1 MPLNPGGEV
10 AGLQPQTLPLADLQ
24 PFWPEA
30 PGRPLEPLAEALGQ
44 RGLGRPLWVWPA
56 PESAPGGYWLMA
68 GARRRLALLQLGR
81 TAAPALV
88 LPPDLPLA
96 TVVSLALADNQER
109 GWNQAETALTWR
121 RVTGLGE
128 AVAAEAAPILGLA
141 QSPKL
146 REWCLT
152 AAELPR
158 PGLESLAAGRL
169 DLENAARLATW
180 DQASQLAA
188 LELFETLLPS
198 KQKKR
203 EWLNWL
209 EDIGRRENISPARA
223 LADPALQAARSSM
236 EGREGRPAAENNLRQ
251 LLWRRRH
258 PLLARLTD
266 QRTARVKAL
275 ALPPSA
281 RLELDPTFEDL
292 KFSLNLTFATRAEF
306 QKLADLMGRLA
317 ESPVFSAILNDDRND

>member
-1 MPLNPGGEV
+1 V
-10 AGLQPQTLPLADLQ
+10 AGLQPQTLALADLQ

-56 PESAPGGYWLMA
+56 RPKSAPGVYWLMA

-81 TAAPALV
+81 TTAPALV

-96 TVVSLALADNQER
+96 AAVCLALADNQER
-109 GWNQAETALTWR
+109 GWNQAETALTWH
-121 RVTGLGE
+121 RVTGLGD

-141 QSPKL
+141 QSPRL
-146 REWCLT
+146 REWCLA

-158 PGLESLAAGRL
+158 PALESLAAGRL

-203 EWLNWL
+203 EWLSWL
-209 EDIGRRENISPARA
+209 EDISRRENISPARA
-223 LADPALQAARSSM
+223 LADPDFQAARSNLA
-236 EGREGRPAAENNLRQ
+236 REGRPAAENNLRR

-258 PLLARLTD
+258 PLLAELTD

-317 ESPVFSAILNDDRND
+317 ESPVFSAILNDDIND